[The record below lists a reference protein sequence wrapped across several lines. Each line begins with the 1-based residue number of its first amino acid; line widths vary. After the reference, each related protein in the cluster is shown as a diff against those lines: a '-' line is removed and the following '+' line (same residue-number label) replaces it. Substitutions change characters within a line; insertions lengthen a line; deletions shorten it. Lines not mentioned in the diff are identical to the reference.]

1 MKHVPVDFIET
12 PGRSVPA
19 ISVISVLVIV
29 AGVILGLVAIL
40 WTAGDNLVRGND
52 VEFLVGL
59 FD

>member
-1 MKHVPVDFIET
+1 MKHVPVDFK
-12 PGRSVPA
+12 S
-19 ISVISVLVIV
+19 SVISVLVIV

-40 WTAGDNLVRGND
+40 WTAGDNPVRGND